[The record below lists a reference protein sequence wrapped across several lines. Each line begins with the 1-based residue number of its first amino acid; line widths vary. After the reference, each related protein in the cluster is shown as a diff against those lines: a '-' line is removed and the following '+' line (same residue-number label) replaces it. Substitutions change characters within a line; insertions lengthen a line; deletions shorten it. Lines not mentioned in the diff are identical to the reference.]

1 MNSITTKL
9 VSAADGSID
18 QNASV
23 EAFETELARF
33 VTAREAEL
41 GSVAGAVS
49 AVFDQHM
56 GKSIKMPTLS
66 SLAANQLNAT
76 PENYSVLSE
85 LVLDH
90 VRADAKSASPTY
102 RIVKGPQGGVARI
115 ADLPAPATK

>member
-9 VSAADGSID
+9 VSAADGSVD
-18 QNASV
+18 QDASIS
-23 EAFETELARF
+23 AFETELARF
-33 VTAREAEL
+33 VAAREAEL

-56 GKSIKMPTLS
+56 GKKIKMPVLS
-66 SLAANQLNAT
+66 ALAASQLNAT
-76 PENYSVLSE
+76 PENHGVLSE

-90 VRADAKSASPTY
+90 VRSDAKSASPTY
-102 RIVKGPQGGVARI
+102 VIAKGPLGGVGRI